1 MQCLVGVLVPCF
13 VVIQLFAILRR
24 EKEKPMNLK
33 FVIFVLVLILIP
45 FVAQAADDGRGAVSF
60 AYDVDFEMY
69 FDNRE
74 ASRSHFS
81 KSSTLFGARLT
92 PSIGLDMRQK
102 GGMQHRVMLGVDVM
116 REFASGDKYKLL
128 NDVSLWYRMKKTV
141 KKTDIT
147 LTAGIFPRNFTE
159 GDWPLSFFSDSLKF
173 YDNNLEGLLV
183 QFHRPAAYFELGC
196 DWLGMYGDESRERFM
211 IFASGQGRLKPF
223 FTLGYHA
230 YLYHFSCSRKA
241 SGVVDN
247 ILLNPYAKFDLG
259 PVLPLEELSISLNW
273 IQGAQNDRKFIGK
286 YVFPAG
292 FQIDT
297 DIRKWG
303 AGIRNR
309 FFYGTDMMPYY
320 NSIDASGSKYGNLLY
335 MGDPFYRIHDDGSSG
350 WGPYDRLEAYWEP
363 KIGPYLNIRI
373 AAVFHFH
380 KKYSGCQQM
389 VTLKFNLDKL
399 LKRKS
404 SKS

>member
-1 MQCLVGVLVPCF
+1 MRLKF
-13 VVIQLFAILRR
+13 ITYLFA
-24 EKEKPMNLK
+24 
-33 FVIFVLVLILIP
+33 LIS
-45 FVAQAADDGRGAVSF
+45 FSYVANASDDGRGRVRF

-74 ASRSHFS
+74 FYKSNFS
-81 KSSTLFGARLT
+81 NSSTLFGARLT
-92 PSIGLDMRQK
+92 PSVGLDVRQK

-116 REFASGDKYKLL
+116 KEFGSGNRYKLL
-128 NDVSLWYRMKKTV
+128 NDVSLWYRMQKSV
-141 KKTDIT
+141 KKTDVT
-147 LTAGIFPRNFTE
+147 LIAGIFPRKFSENS
-159 GDWPLSFFSDSLKF
+159 WPLSFFSDSLKF

-183 QFHRPAAYFELGC
+183 HFHRPAADFEIGC
-196 DWLGMYGDESRERFM
+196 DWLGMYGDQSRERFM
-211 IFASGQGRLKPF
+211 LFANGQGRLAPF

-230 YLYHFSCSRKA
+230 YLYHFACSEQA
-241 SGVVDN
+241 AGVVDN
-247 ILLNPYAKFDLG
+247 ILVNPYFKFDLG
-259 PVLPLEELSISLNW
+259 PAVPLDELSITLNW
-273 IQGAQNDRKFIGK
+273 LQGAQNDRKFVGK
-286 YVFPAG
+286 YTFPSG

-297 DIRKWG
+297 DVRKWG

-320 NSIDASGSKYGNLLY
+320 NSIDESGAKYGNLLY

-363 KIGPYLNIRI
+363 KIGPYLSIRI

-389 VTLKFNLDKL
+389 VSLKFNLDEL
-399 LKRKS
+399 LKKTS
-404 SKS
+404 SKK